1 MIYEVALLDYNFTE
15 YPRIPDVEHKQIPV
29 PQRPPPL
36 LHFNQ
41 LITNKALLTILETF
55 AEGSPSHVLLVPQNS
70 QWELV
75 PPPKC
80 AKLPSPSFPLGTV
93 KAGRKHMNK

>member
-1 MIYEVALLDYNFTE
+1 MIYEEALLDYNCTE
-15 YPRIPDVEHKQIPV
+15 NPCKPTVKHKQIPV
-29 PQRPPPL
+29 PQAPSPL
-36 LHFNQ
+36 LHVNQ
-41 LITNKALLTILETF
+41 LITNKALLTNLETF

-70 QWELV
+70 QWELG

-93 KAGRKHMNK
+93 KAGRKHMYK